1 MSASSDSPG
10 IEEGDNMSQS
20 PVGYA
25 KDIKPLFNE
34 RDRNHMEF
42 MLDLWSYDDVKG
54 NADAILDS
62 VSNGRMPPGDPW
74 PADRV
79 DIFKQWIAGGCQP

>member
-1 MSASSDSPG
+1 
-10 IEEGDNMSQS
+10 MSQP
-20 PVGYA
+20 PVGYE

-34 RDRNHMEF
+34 TDRKHMEF
-42 MLDLWSYDDVKG
+42 MLDLWSYDDVND

-79 DIFKQWIAGGCQP
+79 EIFKQWVAGGCQP

>member
-42 MLDLWSYDDVKG
+42 MLDLWSYDDVTG